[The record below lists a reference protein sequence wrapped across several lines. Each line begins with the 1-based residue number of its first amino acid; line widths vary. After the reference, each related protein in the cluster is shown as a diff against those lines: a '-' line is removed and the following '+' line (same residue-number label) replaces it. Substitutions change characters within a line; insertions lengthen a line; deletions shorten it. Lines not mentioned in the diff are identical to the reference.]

1 MILPL
6 VVASGNYIG
15 MLPYLFPA
23 FYPGHM
29 ARIILFG
36 GHGRVA
42 LLTSPLLAARGD
54 QITAVIRNP
63 DHAAEVTASGATP
76 HVADLETL
84 DEHELAELIVG
95 HDAVVWSA
103 GAGGGDPVRTRAVDH
118 DAAIRSMTAAALAG
132 VPRYIMVS
140 YLGSRRDHGVPP
152 EDPFFAYAEAK
163 AAADEHLRGSS
174 LDWTVLAPGTL
185 THDPGSGTIAAGGS
199 DWTVVSRANVAAV
212 IAETLVTPGTVHRTV
227 PFVDGDTPIAEA
239 LAGDADAS

>member
-1 MILPL
+1 
-6 VVASGNYIG
+6 
-15 MLPYLFPA
+15 
-23 FYPGHM
+23 M

-63 DHAAEVTASGATP
+63 DHAAEVAGVGATP
-76 HVADLETL
+76 HVADIETL
-84 DEHELAELIVG
+84 DEHDLAELIVG

-103 GAGGGDPVRTRAVDH
+103 GAGGGDPVRTRAVDR

-132 VPRYIMVS
+132 VPRYVMVS

-163 AAADEHLRGSS
+163 SAADEHLRGTG
-174 LDWTVLAPGTL
+174 LDWTVLGPGTL
-185 THDPGSGTIAAGGS
+185 THDVGSGMIETGGS
-199 DWTVVSRANVAAV
+199 EWTVVSRENVAAV
-212 IAETLVTPGTVHRTV
+212 VAETLIRPDTVHRTI
-227 PFVDGDTPIAEA
+227 PFVDGSSPIDEA
-239 LAGDADAS
+239 LTLPGGAG